1 MANLKMKLAAA
12 LNRANKPEPRLKKS
26 SSSMT
31 NSNASLSNPFTKKSN
46 MGLNT
51 PTIKRTGVSSY
62 TASTS
67 TSNSKPAVNN
77 VTMPTSIAQKSAKEK
92 RKEMKSNF
100 KSSSANARQENKL
113 KRLES
118 KLENKTVIR
127 AARDKKKADI
137 ISGERERGLTGK
149 IVAGTGAA
157 SAILT
162 LAEAARKAFTK
173 KKDEE

>member
-26 SSSMT
+26 SSSVS

-46 MGLNT
+46 MGLST
-51 PTIKRTGVSSY
+51 PTIKRTGVSS
-62 TASTS
+62 TPTPSS
-67 TSNSKPAVNN
+67 SKPAVNN

-113 KRLES
+113 KKLES
-118 KLENKTVIR
+118 RLENKTTNQE
-127 AARDKKKADI
+127 AKAKKKADI
-137 ISGERERGLTGK
+137 IAGTRERGIANK
-149 IVAGTGAA
+149 VVAGTAA
-157 SAILT
+157 AAGLLT
-162 LAEAARKAFTK
+162 LAEQVKKAFSKNKT
-173 KKDEE
+173 E

>member
-26 SSSMT
+26 SSSVS
-31 NSNASLSNPFTKKSN
+31 NSNTTLLSNPWVRKSP
-46 MGLNT
+46 MSLNT
-51 PTIKRTGVSSY
+51 PTIKKPGVSS
-62 TASTS
+62 TPTPSS
-67 TSNSKPAVNN
+67 SKPAVNN
-77 VTMPTSIAQKSAKEK
+77 VTTPVSIAQKSAKEK